1 MAVDFEGDGGGNEP
15 IELAQG
21 LSFSVSRL
29 AEEFGMAR
37 ETVSKRFREAGV
49 RSSGTRN
56 GYPVYGLRDALR
68 ALFQTRS
75 VDGVIDPKT
84 LPPVERVAWFQS
96 EIKRLDVEA
105 RARELL
111 PSAEHEAGMATMAN
125 DIVRFLE
132 RLPERLD
139 KGLSPEQAA
148 EMRRRI
154 SEARDGFLTMRGPD
168 GNPPPT
174 TTENL

>member
-49 RSSGTRN
+49 PSSGSRN

-68 ALFQTRS
+68 ALFPTRS
-75 VDGVIDPKT
+75 LDGVIDPKT
-84 LPPVERVAWFQS
+84 LPPVERSAWFQS
-96 EIKRLDVEA
+96 EIKRMDVEA
-105 RARELL
+105 RARELI
-111 PSAEHEAGMATMAN
+111 PSDEYYAGLATMAN
-125 DIVRFLE
+125 DMVRFLE
-132 RLPERLD
+132 TLPERLD

-154 SEARDGFLTMRGPD
+154 KEARDGLLTIRGPD
-168 GNPPPT
+168 GNPTPST
-174 TTENL
+174 AENL